1 LDGTRIDEMRKD
13 EYINICFSS
22 FAYINRPDLGKM
34 WYPTMV
40 FPEKM
45 DGIGKI
51 YVTKK

>member
-1 LDGTRIDEMRKD
+1 MRKD
-13 EYINICFSS
+13 SHISICFSS
-22 FAYINRPDLGKM
+22 FGYKGRPDLGNM